1 MKDNR
6 LKRWL
11 REHRA
16 KKNSS
21 RAGARKPNNVRVV
34 YRCKSPEEAQR
45 RTDRAKSL
53 VGKPFLLCPG
63 LSRLDGAVA
72 FIASDGTPVR
82 VTDVEMVYNDMLL
95 MDAISD
101 HGKDGP
107 LYVDA
112 LESEVEREVL
122 KFALEA
128 YAGARWD

>member
-1 MKDNR
+1 
-6 LKRWL
+6 
-11 REHRA
+11 
-16 KKNSS
+16 
-21 RAGARKPNNVRVV
+21 
-34 YRCKSPEEAQR
+34 
-45 RTDRAKSL
+45 
-53 VGKPFLLCPG
+53 
-63 LSRLDGAVA
+63 
-72 FIASDGTPVR
+72 
-82 VTDVEMVYNDMLL
+82 

>member
-1 MKDNR
+1 
-6 LKRWL
+6 
-11 REHRA
+11 
-16 KKNSS
+16 
-21 RAGARKPNNVRVV
+21 
-34 YRCKSPEEAQR
+34 
-45 RTDRAKSL
+45 
-53 VGKPFLLCPG
+53 
-63 LSRLDGAVA
+63 VA